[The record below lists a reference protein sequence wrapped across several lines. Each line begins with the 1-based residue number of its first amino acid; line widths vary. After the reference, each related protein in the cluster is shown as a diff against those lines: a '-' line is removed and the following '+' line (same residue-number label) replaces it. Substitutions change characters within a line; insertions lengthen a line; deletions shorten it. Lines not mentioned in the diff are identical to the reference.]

1 MHLTQKEALKIV
13 QTVLTELE
21 KRNKQ
26 AIVAV
31 VDSHGELLSFLR
43 MEKAKLSSI
52 TIAINKAYTS
62 AKSQRTTAEMGKNAK
77 DLVNGF
83 DIAYYGDP
91 RFTGFGGGV
100 PIWHE
105 GKVIGAVAVS
115 GLSQDEDEE
124 IARIGIGSL
133 GLGINN

>member
-21 KRNKQ
+21 KRNKH

>member
-1 MHLTQKEALKIV
+1 MKLTQKEALHIV
-13 QTVLTELE
+13 HTVLAELE
-21 KRNKQ
+21 KRNKH

-62 AKSQRTTAEMGKNAK
+62 AKSQRTTAELGKNAK
-77 DLVNGF
+77 DPLTGF
-83 DIAYYGDP
+83 DISYYGDP

-100 PIWHE
+100 PIRDQ
-105 GKVIGAVAVS
+105 GVVIGAVGVS
-115 GLSQDEDEE
+115 GLSQEEDEE
-124 IARIGIGSL
+124 VATIGISSL
-133 GLGINN
+133 SQQLL